1 MLGKFFQKCVI
12 KKCIIQKCIF
22 QLKGFLH
29 FGMATLSCSCKT
41 HKCVFSKQNYYR
53 WWVSL
58 FPKLPIVFSTPLCY
72 CAAASHLLLI
82 LFSIFLF
89 TSYISNLKK
98 KNLLNLVEFL
108 INGKYGGERER
119 EREGETC
126 VLGGGGF
133 GGGKVKEKEN
143 KKVRKKWTSG
153 WEKKWKKKK
162 SFGFG

>member
-1 MLGKFFQKCVI
+1 M
-12 KKCIIQKCIF
+12 QKCIF

-58 FPKLPIVFSTPLCY
+58 FPKLPIVFSTPLCC
-72 CAAASHLLLI
+72 CAAASCLLLL

-89 TSYISNLKK
+89 TSYISNLK

-119 EREGETC
+119 ERETC

-133 GGGKVKEKEN
+133 VWRKVKEKEN
-143 KKVRKKWTSG
+143 KKLRKK
-153 WEKKWKKKK
+153 
-162 SFGFG
+162 

>member
-72 CAAASHLLLI
+72 CAAASRLLLL

-98 KNLLNLVEFL
+98 KPFEFGRVFDKWK
-108 INGKYGGERER
+108 IWRRERER
-119 EREGETC
+119 ERERRVC
-126 VLGGGGF
+126 WGGGGF
-133 GGGKVKEKEN
+133 VWRKVKEKEN

-153 WEKKWKKKK
+153 WEKKLKKKK